1 MGLLEHINSVYY
13 SPKSQ
18 QEGLLSLAEKF
29 RENNSAKEEI
39 QNKIVKDLVDSLD
52 ARGMSK
58 EDIRVIFIQCEEAI
72 KLDTLIEQYKY
83 IKPFVSIDKCYPSV
97 CTYLRNLDRLEHIDD
112 LAIISK

>member
-39 QNKIVKDLVDSLD
+39 QNNIHTQEGLL
-52 ARGMSK
+52 
-58 EDIRVIFIQCEEAI
+58 
-72 KLDTLIEQYKY
+72 
-83 IKPFVSIDKCYPSV
+83 SV
-97 CTYLRNLDRLEHIDD
+97 AQKFREKQKHTGK
-112 LAIISK
+112 AK